1 MTGKLSNRINQAF
14 GNSMMEAIVLTGQFS
29 TPTDELF
36 S

>member
-14 GNSMMEAIVLTGQFS
+14 GNSIMDAIVLTDQFF